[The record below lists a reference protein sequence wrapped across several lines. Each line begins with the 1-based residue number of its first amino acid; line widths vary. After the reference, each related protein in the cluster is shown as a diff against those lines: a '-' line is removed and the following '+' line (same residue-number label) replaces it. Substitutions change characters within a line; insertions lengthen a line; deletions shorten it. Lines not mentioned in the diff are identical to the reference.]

1 MKSCYMSFRFS
12 SKVGLIMASQSSSQ
26 EIQLTFKYV
35 DGKFIPVVQKD
46 LPIYESAMSSG
57 STGSGVF
64 LVHTK

>member
-1 MKSCYMSFRFS
+1 
-12 SKVGLIMASQSSSQ
+12 MASQSSSQ

-46 LPIYESAMSSG
+46 LPIGESAMSSG
-57 STGSGVF
+57 SAGFGAF